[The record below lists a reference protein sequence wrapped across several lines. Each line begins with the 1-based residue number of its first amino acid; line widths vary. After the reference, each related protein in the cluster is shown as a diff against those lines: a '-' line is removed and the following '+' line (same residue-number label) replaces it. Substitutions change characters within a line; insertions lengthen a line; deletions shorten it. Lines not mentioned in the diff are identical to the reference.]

1 MEIAPI
7 NHIEIVDE
15 QPMIRGRRVKVR
27 MIASMYVRAGAPID
41 EIMEQYNIS
50 AAEAHAALAYYYD
63 HKDAIEAYWEERE
76 QLLHEIGTPLEEH
89 IEQLKARQSK
99 NESRK

>member
-7 NHIEIVDE
+7 NHIEIIAG
-15 QPMIRGRRVKVR
+15 QPMIRERRVKVR

-50 AAEAHAALAYYYD
+50 AAEVHAALAYYYD
-63 HKDAIEAYWEERE
+63 HKDAIETYWEEGE
-76 QLLHEIGTPLEEH
+76 KLLQEVGTPLEER
-89 IEQLKARQSK
+89 IAQLKARQSK
-99 NESRK
+99 NESGQ